1 MIRIIALDNDG
12 MFESMTRLEGDF
24 LQAYKTLHDS
34 KPLKCS
40 LTNTVYPPLPSPKT
54 VVLDV
59 SLLELNVDCA
69 LC

>member
-1 MIRIIALDNDG
+1 MFRIIALDNDG
-12 MFESMTRLEGDF
+12 MFENMPKIEADF
-24 LQAYKTLHDS
+24 LQAYQTLHDS

-40 LTNTVYPPLPSPKT
+40 LTNTVYPALPSPKT

-59 SLLELNVDCA
+59 SPLELNVDRA